1 MKKTVLKIIKVI
13 FIILGIFMFFWF
25 AAPVSQNILNI
36 GNVFG
41 MLYFGVLA
49 VALIMSEIWIPRAK
63 NIWQKTAG
71 KITVG
76 IFSGAVIIGTL
87 YMLIASCFMFGAA
100 VTPPAKDATVV
111 VLGCK
116 VNGEELSLM
125 LSCRLEAAYDYLE
138 ENPSAKCVV
147 SGGQGYN
154 EGISE
159 AECMYRWLVEK
170 GIDKERIYKEDK
182 SVNTEQNI
190 RYSAQIIKENGLNSN
205 LAIVTDGFHEL
216 RASIIAK
223 KQGYS
228 CGAVSADTPLYL
240 LPTYAMREM
249 FGLVKEFLF

>member
-1 MKKTVLKIIKVI
+1 MKKIVKVF
-13 FIILGIFMFFWF
+13 FIILSIVMFLWF

-36 GNVFG
+36 GNIFG

-49 VALIMSEIWIPRAK
+49 VALITSKIWIPHIK
-63 NIWQKTAG
+63 NICQKTAG
-71 KITVG
+71 RVTLG
-76 IFSGAVIIGTL
+76 IFSGALIIGTM
-87 YMLIASCFMFGAA
+87 YMLIASCFMVGASII
-100 VTPPAKDATVV
+100 PPAEDATVV

-116 VNGEELSLM
+116 VNGEQPSLM
-125 LSCRLEAAYDYLE
+125 LSCRLEAAYDYLR
-138 ENPSAKCVV
+138 ENPLAKCIV

-159 AECMYRWLVEK
+159 AECMYRWLTER

-190 RYSAQIIKENGLNSN
+190 RYSVQIIQENGLSTN

-228 CGAVSADTPLYL
+228 CGAVSADTPIYL
-240 LPTYAMREM
+240 LPTYAVREM
-249 FGLVKEFLF
+249 FGLIKEFLF